1 MTDPAPA
8 HAAPDPLA
16 LLRRHEGLLRRIAW
30 AWSRDDADR
39 DDVLQE
45 IAVQLWRVHGRI
57 DPRLREASFVAR
69 VALNVAISFQRR
81 ERRHRTARVGVDV
94 DHLAAAGPGP
104 VERDDERERLRAAID
119 SLRDLDRALA
129 LLHLEGHDH
138 AAIGEVLGISAA
150 NVATKWWRIKARLR
164 ERLVGGAT
172 EDGR

>member
-1 MTDPAPA
+1 MQ
-8 HAAPDPLA
+8 
-16 LLRRHEGLLRRIAW
+16 RHGGLLRRIAW

-45 IAVQLWRVHGRI
+45 IAVQLWRVRERI

-81 ERRHRTARVGVDV
+81 ERRHRVGRAAADV
-94 DHLAAAGPGP
+94 DHVADASPCAG
-104 VERDDERERLRAAID
+104 ERDDERARLRAAID

-150 NVATKWWRIKARLR
+150 NVATKWWRIKTRLR
-164 ERLVGGAT
+164 EQLAAKSMEERRCT
-172 EDGR
+172 TR